1 MKTKQCS
8 FCNKEVSKLW
18 YANPKCCA
26 DFKCRAEYAKVRGK
40 QKTSPVKGNA
50 LSSRGKVSKI
60 RPLSSKMEKK
70 LVEYRKLRDRY
81 LKENPNCARCG
92 STYNLEL
99 HHLAGRL
106 GDLLTDV
113 DNFMTLCYKCHRWV
127 TDFTDEAIKQGF
139 ARSRLQK
146 KSED

>member
-26 DFKCRAEYAKVRGK
+26 DFKCRSEYAKVRGK
-40 QKTSPVKGNA
+40 QETSPVKGNA

-60 RPLSSKMEKK
+60 RPLSSELRKK
-70 LVEYRKLRDRY
+70 LDEYRIVRDEF
-81 LKENPNCARCG
+81 LKDNPTCARCG
-92 STYNLEL
+92 TTNNLSL
-99 HHLAGRL
+99 HHLAGRE
-106 GDLLTDV
+106 GKLLTDV
-113 DNFMTLCYKCHRWV
+113 NNFMTLCIPCHQWV
-127 TDFTDEAIKQGF
+127 TEFTRDAIDQGF